1 MYLTQIPFYPA
12 ERAQYRLEELEP
24 TFATL
29 VRLYPQLLKCLGCGT
44 CTKSCPQELKVKDY
58 MAAAMRGDIARVA
71 DLSFDCIMCGMCVS
85 RCPAEEA
92 QPNIAILSRR
102 LYAKYLAPHAQH
114 LAQRVSEINAG
125 NFDDDLARMKA
136 LPTPSCATS
145 TTRATSSLNRVCTF
159 QRLREGL
166 SRSRGENDETRRIHS
181 LHAGI
186 SRAGRRQPARPVTRD
201 LADDDF
207 PPKSRRSCANST
219 PISSPRVCVSLGW
232 DLTKGRARPTN
243 WPTCWKVTAGCAVWN
258 WTWRRS
264 TMTPTC

>member
-1 MYLTQIPFYPA
+1 MGALEHAGYTLIRGVGCRAAFCGACSTVYRLEGDPKLYIGLACGTLVQPGMYLTQIPFYPA

-125 NFDDDLARMKA
+125 NFDDDLARMKTLSDA
-136 LPTPSCATS
+136 E
-145 TTRATSSLNRVCTF
+145 
-159 QRLREGL
+159 LR
-166 SRSRGENDETRRIHS
+166 N
-181 LHAGI
+181 
-186 SRAGRRQPARPVTRD
+186 QYNTRD
-201 LADDDF
+201 IE
-207 PPKSRRSCANST
+207 PE
-219 PISSPRVCVSLGW
+219 
-232 DLTKGRARPTN
+232 
-243 WPTCWKVTAGCAVWN
+243 
-258 WTWRRS
+258 
-264 TMTPTC
+264 